1 MFKLFPLVIYTDGAT
16 EGYLKNGNINLD
28 DLVIIKLEME
38 KNLKIGIIGAGIQG
52 VCNAL
57 FLQKKGYQV
66 TLFDKDEPGNLSA
79 SYGNAGHFSPY
90 ASIPLNRPDILTDV
104 PAMLLS
110 SSGPLAVKWNYVPK
124 MIPWFLKFLKNC
136 STKNMMHTAKYMHQI
151 LDLALPAYDE
161 LFDEIDLSGLVENKG
176 IMYIWNDQNLKSR
189 ELEINIRNEIGAEQ
203 QLLNQKEI
211 HDLEPNIKKIYH
223 AGVFYKKARHARNPK
238 KILLKLLDLFLKKD
252 GKFLKLN
259 VQDITFDNEKPI
271 LKSDVQTFIFDRV
284 VIACGAFSK
293 KLTDKLD
300 EKIPLDTERGYH
312 VHFKGCDHLV
322 SRPVVFTNRG
332 FGMTPMEQG
341 LRVVGTVEF
350 GGLENPLSKGRI
362 KNLVNNAK
370 YMLDGLPEHEDEWL
384 GFRPTLPDYL
394 PVIGPSKNYKNVFYS
409 FGHHHLGWTLA
420 AISGK
425 IISNMIANKNTNLNL
440 EPYSS
445 KRF

>member
-1 MFKLFPLVIYTDGAT
+1 
-16 EGYLKNGNINLD
+16 
-28 DLVIIKLEME
+28 ME
-38 KNLKIGIIGAGIQG
+38 KNLKIGVIGAGIQG

-79 SYGNAGHFSPY
+79 SFGNAGHFSPY

-110 SSGPLAVKWNYVPK
+110 SSGPLALKWNYVLK
-124 MIPWFLKFLKNC
+124 MIPWFLKFIKNC

-189 ELEINIRNEIGAEQ
+189 ELEINIRSEIGAEQ

-211 HDLEPNIKKIYH
+211 HDLEPNINKIYH

-238 KILLKLLDLFLKKD
+238 RILLKLFDLFLKKG

-259 VQDITFDNEKPI
+259 IKDITFDNEKPI
-271 LKSDVQTFIFDRV
+271 LKSEAQQFTFDRV

-312 VHFKGCDHLV
+312 IHFKGCEHLI
-322 SRPVVFTNRG
+322 SRPVVFQNRG
-332 FGMTPMEQG
+332 FGMTPMEEG

-350 GGLENPLSKGRI
+350 GGLENPVSKSRI
-362 KNLVNNAK
+362 KNLVNNAR
-370 YMLDGLPEHEDEWL
+370 YLLDGLPDDHEDEWL

-394 PVIGPSKNYKNVFYS
+394 PVIGPSKNHKNIFYS

-425 IISNMIANKNTNLNL
+425 IISKMIADEKTNLNL